1 MNINMQSLNLFNNN
15 YGLKSVQD
23 RMERQ
28 QKRDD
33 QIAFYE
39 QQKENLKNV
48 KANTL
53 DEISRKLEM
62 LQGYNDAID
71 AAKEEYNNSQI
82 WHVLDEAQERGEKI
96 AEAAEKMEPK
106 TPEERRE
113 DMIEEAT
120 GVEREVDSPVGES
133 LKSLKAATGSPDE
146 IVGGRD
152 EGMLSEAMDELSDMT
167 EDMTEEEMEA
177 IEEMTEELPD
187 EGELLDETQLFA
199 DELQVLSTESTL
211 PEKYRRIDLLA

>member
-23 RMERQ
+23 RMDRQ

-62 LQGYNDAID
+62 LQEYNDAID

-113 DMIEEAT
+113 DMIEEVT
-120 GVEREVDSPVGES
+120 GVE
-133 LKSLKAATGSPDE
+133 K
-146 IVGGRD
+146 D
-152 EGMLSEAMDELSDMT
+152 EGMLSEAMDELSDMV
-167 EDMTEEEMEA
+167 EEITEEEVESVD
-177 IEEMTEELPD
+177 ELSEELPE
-187 EGELLDETQLFA
+187 EGELLDETQFSA
-199 DELQVLSTESTL
+199 DDLQVLSTEGKL

>member
-1 MNINMQSLNLFNNN
+1 MNINMQSLNLAGNN

-28 QKRDD
+28 QKRNG

-39 QQKENLKNV
+39 QQKENLKNF

-53 DEISRKLEM
+53 DEISRKLDM

-106 TPEERRE
+106 TPEEHRE
-113 DMIEEAT
+113 DVIEEAA
-120 GVEREVDSPVGES
+120 GVE
-133 LKSLKAATGSPDE
+133 K
-146 IVGGRD
+146 D
-152 EGMLSEAMDELSDMT
+152 EGMLPEAMDELSDMI
-167 EDMTEEEMEA
+167 EDMTEEEIET
-177 IEEMTEELPD
+177 IEEMTEELP
-187 EGELLDETQLFA
+187 EESELLNEAQLSA
-199 DELQVLSTESTL
+199 DELQVLSTESNL
-211 PEKYRRIDLLA
+211 PEYYRRIDLMA

>member
-15 YGLKSVQD
+15 YGVKSVQD

-120 GVEREVDSPVGES
+120 GVE
-133 LKSLKAATGSPDE
+133 K
-146 IVGGRD
+146 D
-152 EGMLSEAMDELSDMT
+152 EGMLSEAIDELSDMT

-187 EGELLDETQLFA
+187 EGELLDETQLSA

>member
-15 YGLKSVQD
+15 YGVKSVQD

-39 QQKENLKNV
+39 QQKENLKKV

-120 GVEREVDSPVGES
+120 GVE
-133 LKSLKAATGSPDE
+133 K
-146 IVGGRD
+146 D
-152 EGMLSEAMDELSDMT
+152 EGMLSEAIDELSDMT

-187 EGELLDETQLFA
+187 EGELLDETQLSA

>member
-23 RMERQ
+23 RMDRQ

-96 AEAAEKMEPK
+96 AEVAEKMEPK
-106 TPEERRE
+106 TPEEHRE
-113 DMIEEAT
+113 DMIEEVT
-120 GVEREVDSPVGES
+120 GVE
-133 LKSLKAATGSPDE
+133 K
-146 IVGGRD
+146 D
-152 EGMLSEAMDELSDMT
+152 EGMLSEAMDELSDMV
-167 EDMTEEEMEA
+167 EEITEEEVESVD
-177 IEEMTEELPD
+177 ELSEELPE
-187 EGELLDETQLFA
+187 EGELLDETQFSA
-199 DELQVLSTESTL
+199 DDLQVLSTEGKL

>member
-23 RMERQ
+23 RMDRQ

-96 AEAAEKMEPK
+96 AEVAEKMEPK
-106 TPEERRE
+106 TPEEHRE

-120 GVEREVDSPVGES
+120 GVE
-133 LKSLKAATGSPDE
+133 K
-146 IVGGRD
+146 D
-152 EGMLSEAMDELSDMT
+152 EGMLSEAMDELS
-167 EDMTEEEMEA
+167 EMV
-177 IEEMTEELPD
+177 
-187 EGELLDETQLFA
+187 EG
-199 DELQVLSTESTL
+199 
-211 PEKYRRIDLLA
+211 I

>member
-106 TPEERRE
+106 TPEEHRE

-120 GVEREVDSPVGES
+120 GVE
-133 LKSLKAATGSPDE
+133 K
-146 IVGGRD
+146 D

-211 PEKYRRIDLLA
+211 PETYRRIDLLA

>member
-82 WHVLDEAQERGEKI
+82 WHVLDEAQERSEKI

-120 GVEREVDSPVGES
+120 GVE
-133 LKSLKAATGSPDE
+133 K
-146 IVGGRD
+146 D
-152 EGMLSEAMDELSDMT
+152 EGMLSEAMDELSDMI
-167 EDMTEEEMEA
+167 EDMTEEEIEVL
-177 IEEMTEELPD
+177 EEMTEELPE
-187 EGELLDETQLFA
+187 EGELLDETQLSA